1 MLMSIKEACRYQNFL
16 ESNIRSLTFY
26 INNVSNA
33 VRIKELHL
41 KSKSN
46 SKVEDEEKD
55 MTIERQFDCS
65 VVDISYL
72 IKQLIEEKL
81 KLSLAIDD
89 AKKNLK
95 LNWME
100 NGVNLTLDSAIE
112 YAKKIRD
119 LSNNLK
125 SLVNLKSQKSNKVDR
140 AYTFNAEGNQTSYI
154 YDVEVE
160 TEIDFDRTV
169 AVKLYKSLLDKADT
183 LSSEIEKGM
192 LTDSVNYEP
201 LYSVHDSLNEI
212 VEAYIASQSKE

>member
-41 KSKSN
+41 KSRSN
-46 SKVEDEEKD
+46 PKVEDEEKD

-100 NGVNLTLDSAIE
+100 NGVNLTLDSAVE

-192 LTDSVNYEP
+192 LIDSVNYEP